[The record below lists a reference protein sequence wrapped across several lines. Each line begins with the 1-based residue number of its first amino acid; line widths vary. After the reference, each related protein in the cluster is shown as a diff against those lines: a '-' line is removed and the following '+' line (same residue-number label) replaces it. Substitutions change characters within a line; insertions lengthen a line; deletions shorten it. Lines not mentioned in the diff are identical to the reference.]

1 MTSPLAVLLPRC
13 PSHTPPPG
21 VWVRESHSN
30 APVVAFTEPMLAAF
44 CRGFERGFARW
55 GFPLAGMSHAVI
67 DGWLYLRNEDLTD
80 ADELA
85 RRMARVEQVGDLVEL
100 RRTASEWQTD
110 VLPAFD
116 AARRAIAPGSLSTYS
131 ADELAGALTA
141 AYSLLVDF
149 AEQRMTVLP
158 GTNLLT
164 SAFLVDGVEAGL
176 SRAECLAALAG
187 SSHATAA
194 RSRDAGAHDEYVDDL
209 LSIDGSLPSAG
220 EAQPGGAGTVGAAPV
235 ARETTAQVPA
245 TLAATLADARL
256 AQDVREASRQQF
268 MRLLGRARRIAH
280 ELGSR
285 LVAAG
290 ALDAPDDTSY
300 LTPDEIVAVHTGA
313 LAGAAAKALVRS
325 RRHDADVAAAHL
337 PDPLLG
343 APIVRDDAPPPPSE
357 IGAGAMRILAMSW
370 LSALDVD
377 ATVGSGP
384 SDGALRGVP
393 ASPGVVTAPVRV
405 VRHVDDVMT
414 VEPGEILVCGMTT
427 PAWCVAISIS
437 AGLISTGGGDCCHS
451 AIAARE
457 FAIPAVVGVAS
468 AMDALRT
475 GDVVTLDGTTG
486 VVTLQPA

>member
-1 MTSPLAVLLPRC
+1 MTSPLAAHLPRY

-44 CRGFERGFARW
+44 CRGFGKGFARW
-55 GFPLAGMSHAVI
+55 GFPLAGMGHAVI
-67 DGWLYLRNEDLTD
+67 DGWLYLCNEDLVD
-80 ADELA
+80 AAEMERRIVRVEHVGKLDELRTTA
-85 RRMARVEQVGDLVEL
+85 RD
-100 RRTASEWQTD
+100 WQTD
-110 VLPAFD
+110 VLPAVD
-116 AARRAIAPGSLSTYS
+116 AARRAIAPKPLPSYS
-131 ADELAGALTA
+131 ADELADALVE

-164 SAFLVDGVEAGL
+164 SAFLVDGAAAGL
-176 SRAECLAALAG
+176 TRAECLAALAG

-194 RSRDAGAHDEYVDDL
+194 RSRDRAASADEFVDDL

-220 EAQPGGAGTVGAAPV
+220 EASPRLEGATPV
-235 ARETTAQVPA
+235 ARESSVQVPESLTMA
-245 TLAATLADARL
+245 LADARL

-280 ELGSR
+280 ELGAR
-285 LVAAG
+285 LAEAG
-290 ALDAPDDTSY
+290 ALDTAEDTGF
-300 LTPDEIVAVHTGA
+300 LTPDEIVAVHSGA

-325 RRHDADVAAAHL
+325 RRHDVDVAAARV
-337 PDPLLG
+337 PDAVLG
-343 APIVRDDAPPPPSE
+343 APVVRDDAAAPPAE
-357 IGAGAMRILAMSW
+357 IGPGAMRILVLAMSW
-370 LSALDVD
+370 LSSID
-377 ATVGSGP
+377 A
-384 SDGALRGVP
+384 DGAVDGEPGDTLRGVP
-393 ASPGVVTAPVRV
+393 ASPGVVSGPVRV
-405 VRHVDDVMT
+405 VRHVDDVLT
-414 VEPGEILVCGMTT
+414 VEPGEILVCGITT
-427 PAWCVAISIS
+427 PAWCVAISVS
-437 AGLISTGGGDCCHS
+437 AGLISTGGGDCCHA